1 MQTGDKQ
8 AIRVLVADDE
18 PSVLDAYRKVFD
30 VRAPSGNTLVS
41 DLKARVFGGEET
53 TSPPA
58 DELVFDVVFTQD
70 AEAAVQAVRDSIEQ
84 GKLFAVA
91 FLDMHMPPGP
101 DGAWAAVEIRAL
113 DSRIDIVISTAYS
126 DMEPSE
132 LSKLAAPA
140 STIFY
145 VQKPFHPHEVHQ
157 LAVALGEK
165 RRAEDK
171 TQRLAYYDALTGLPN
186 RELFLSRLEQALGTA
201 KRQQRYLAVLFL
213 DLDNFKRVND
223 TLGHDFGDELLRAT
237 AQRIV
242 DTLRTSDAVS
252 RPPVS
257 EEDEHHGLARLGGDE
272 FTVLLSD
279 LRGPADALAVAQRIR
294 DALSKPMD
302 LGDHTVVVTPSVGI
316 GVYPRDG
323 EDVGTLLKSADMAMY
338 HAKRAGRNNVQF
350 FHTSMNEAAL
360 LRLNLENGLR
370 YALERGEMSLHYQP
384 LLNLTTG
391 EITGLEA
398 LLRWQNSTL
407 GNVPP
412 LQLIPIAEENGM
424 ILPIGEWVLRT
435 ACRQAKSWR
444 DSGLALERISVN
456 VSMIQFA
463 QLDFP
468 GLVSRILRETE
479 LEPYVLELEITETV
493 LMNDAAQS
501 MGTLKKLKDIGLQL
515 AMDDFGT
522 GYSSLSYLKQFPI
535 DRLKIDRT
543 FIKAITTDVDDQA
556 IACAVIA
563 MAENMNLSVVAEG
576 VETNQQLQFLQREKC
591 NEAQGFYVSR
601 PMTSEDTERFLGDLK
616 LASTSGLLQTSR

>member
-1 MQTGDKQ
+1 MQTTDKQ
-8 AIRVLVADDE
+8 AIRVLAADDE

-30 VRAPSGNTLVS
+30 VRVPSGNTLVS
-41 DLKARVFGGEET
+41 DLKARLFGGEET
-53 TSPPA
+53 TSPSS
-58 DELVFDVVFTQD
+58 DEPVFDVVFTQG

-84 GKLFAVA
+84 GNRFAVA
-91 FLDMHMPPGP
+91 FLDMYMPPGP

-113 DSRIDIVISTAYS
+113 DSRIDIVISTTYS
-126 DMEPSE
+126 DMHPGE
-132 LSKLAAPA
+132 LSKLVAPA
-140 STIFY
+140 RKIFY

-165 RRAEDK
+165 RRAEDNI
-171 TQRLAYYDALTGLPN
+171 QRLACYDGLTGLPN
-186 RELFLSRLEQALGTA
+186 RELFLNRLEQALGSA
-201 KRQQRYLAVLFL
+201 RRQQRYLAVLFL

-252 RPPVS
+252 RPPIS
-257 EEDEHHGLARLGGDE
+257 EEGEHQGLARLGGDE

-279 LRGPADALAVAQRIR
+279 LRVPADALAVAQRIR

-323 EDVGTLLKSADMAMY
+323 EDVGTILKSADMAMY

-360 LRLNLENGLR
+360 LRLSLENGLR
-370 YALERGEMSLHYQP
+370 YAIERGEMSLHYQP
-384 LLNLTTG
+384 LLDLTTG

-412 LQLIPIAEENGM
+412 LQLIPIAEENGL

-435 ACRQAKSWR
+435 ACRQVKSWR

-468 GLVSRILRETE
+468 NLVSRILRETE

-501 MGTLKKLKDIGLQL
+501 MGTLKKLKDIGVQL

-601 PMTSEDTERFLGDLK
+601 PMTSEDTERFLRDLE
-616 LASTSGLLQTSR
+616 LPGTNGPLQ